1 LSHHRHLRLADPARL
16 EFGAER
22 EDRTVLMIRRTE
34 IVETKD
40 AAPGQMY
47 LGLQLRQ
54 FPGMPRKT
62 DLGNYRTGL
71 GMSETENIAKSRRCI
86 YKRPSLLEPGRICM
100 IMSYSQIAS
109 SRPKPMMDAHVA
121 R

>member
-1 LSHHRHLRLADPARL
+1 MHLGP
-16 EFGAER
+16 
-22 EDRTVLMIRRTE
+22 
-34 IVETKD
+34 
-40 AAPGQMY
+40 
-47 LGLQLRQ
+47 QLRQ
-54 FPGMPRKT
+54 SLRNASQT

-109 SRPKPMMDAHVA
+109 SRPKPIMDAHVA
-121 R
+121 P